1 MTKEIVLKVKDI
13 DKSFTGTRALRGVEF
28 SLQKGEIHA
37 LVGENGAG
45 KTTLMNVITGV
56 LKPDA
61 GEIFLKGKKIEI
73 SSPYEAQELK
83 ISFVHQ
89 EIALCDDVTVAENI
103 FMSAIN
109 KSKNFTVNYR
119 KLNSQAVK
127 ILKPLAD
134 DIRPDKPVNTLS
146 VSHQQI
152 VEIAKALS
160 LNCEVLILD
169 EPTSTLSESESKAL
183 FKILHELKNKGIGII
198 YISHRMGEVF
208 SECDRVTVLRDG
220 EYLGT
225 YNIKDVDRKE
235 IFNKMVGREIDDT
248 YPLKKRREETD
259 KAEVLFEVKGL
270 TANRFK
276 NVSFKLYKGEVLGL
290 AGLIGSGRSELAQAI
305 CGFGQVKKGKIY
317 FKGEEL
323 KHNLPTDAI
332 KKGVVYLTEDRK
344 IDGLF
349 LDLSIMKNISAMD
362 ISKVSGKLL
371 IKNRLEEKQANKYV
385 KTFNIRNR
393 SINQIIRSLSGGNQQ
408 KVLFSKLLSVNP
420 KIIFMDEPTRGID
433 VGAKT
438 EIYKLIRELA
448 NNGVGIIFISSELPE
463 IVGMSDRVIVMHEGK
478 KSGELI
484 EENINEKQIIHMA
497 SGITKR

>member
-1 MTKEIVLKVKDI
+1 MTEEIVLKVKGI
-13 DKSFTGTRALRGVEF
+13 DKSFTGTKALRGVEF

-73 SSPYEAQELK
+73 NSPYEAQELK

-89 EIALCDDVTVAENI
+89 EITLCDDVTVAENI

-109 KSKNFTVNYR
+109 KSKSFIVNY
-119 KLNSQAVK
+119 KKFNSQAVK

-134 DIRPDKPVNTLS
+134 IRPDKPVSTLS
-146 VSHQQI
+146 VSHQQV

-235 IFNKMVGREIDDT
+235 IVNKMVGREIDDT
-248 YPLKKRREETD
+248 YPLKKKREEID
-259 KAEVLFEVKGL
+259 KTEVLFEVKEL
-270 TANRFK
+270 TADRFK
-276 NVSFKLYKGEVLGL
+276 NISFKLYKGEVLGL

-323 KHNLPTDAI
+323 KHNLPTATI

-371 IKNRLEEKQANKYV
+371 IKNKLEEKQANKYV

-463 IVGMSDRVIVMHEGK
+463 VVGMSDRVMIMHEGEK
-478 KSGELI
+478 AGELI

-497 SGITKR
+497 SGIIKS

>member
-1 MTKEIVLKVKDI
+1 LTEEIILKVKGI
-13 DKSFTGTRALRGVEF
+13 DKSFTGTKALRGVEF

-103 FMSAIN
+103 FMSDIN
-109 KSKNFTVNYR
+109 KSKSFTVNYK

-134 DIRPDKPVNTLS
+134 IRPDKLISTLS
-146 VSHQQI
+146 VSHQQV

-220 EYLGT
+220 EYLGS

-235 IFNKMVGREIDDT
+235 IVNKMVGREIDDT
-248 YPLKKRREETD
+248 YPLKKRREEID
-259 KAEVLFEVKGL
+259 KAEILFEVKEL
-270 TANRFK
+270 TADRFK
-276 NVSFKLYKGEVLGL
+276 NISFKLYRGEVLGL
-290 AGLIGSGRSELAQAI
+290 AGLIGSGRSELARTI
-305 CGFGQVKKGKIY
+305 CGFSQVKKGKIY
-317 FKGEEL
+317 FKGKEL
-323 KHNLPTDAI
+323 KHNLPTAAI
-332 KKGVVYLTEDRK
+332 KKGIVYLTEDRK

-362 ISKVSGKLL
+362 ILKVSGKLL
-371 IKNRLEEKQANKYV
+371 IKNKLEEKQAGKYV

-393 SINQIIRSLSGGNQQ
+393 NINQIVRSLSGGNQQ

-433 VGAKT
+433 VGAKA

-463 IVGMSDRVIVMHEGK
+463 VVGMSDRVMIMHEGE

-497 SGITKR
+497 SGIIKS

>member
-1 MTKEIVLKVKDI
+1 M
-13 DKSFTGTRALRGVEF
+13 
-28 SLQKGEIHA
+28 
-37 LVGENGAG
+37 
-45 KTTLMNVITGV
+45 
-56 LKPDA
+56 
-61 GEIFLKGKKIEI
+61 
-73 SSPYEAQELK
+73 
-83 ISFVHQ
+83 
-89 EIALCDDVTVAENI
+89 
-103 FMSAIN
+103 
-109 KSKNFTVNYR
+109 
-119 KLNSQAVK
+119 
-127 ILKPLAD
+127 
-134 DIRPDKPVNTLS
+134 
-146 VSHQQI
+146 
-152 VEIAKALS
+152 
-160 LNCEVLILD
+160 
-169 EPTSTLSESESKAL
+169 
-183 FKILHELKNKGIGII
+183 
-198 YISHRMGEVF
+198 
-208 SECDRVTVLRDG
+208 
-220 EYLGT
+220 
-225 YNIKDVDRKE
+225 
-235 IFNKMVGREIDDT
+235 
-248 YPLKKRREETD
+248 
-259 KAEVLFEVKGL
+259 FEVKEL

-276 NVSFKLYKGEVLGL
+276 NISFKLYKGEVLGL

-323 KHNLPTDAI
+323 KHNLPTAAI

-433 VGAKT
+433 VGAKA